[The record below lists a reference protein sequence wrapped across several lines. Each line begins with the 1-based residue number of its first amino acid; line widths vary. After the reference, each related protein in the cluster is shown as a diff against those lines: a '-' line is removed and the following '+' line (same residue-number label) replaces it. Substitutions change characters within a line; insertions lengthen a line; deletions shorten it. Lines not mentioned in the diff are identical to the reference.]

1 MRSILKTVK
10 LCICVMLMAV
20 IFPMSVSA
28 GSDEGMVEVTGS
40 GSSTLEEIVKEE
52 PDILEEIQATA
63 AEAEDEYM
71 AMTVEVK
78 GNKVLYVTTFKNA
91 FFTMMTESA
100 VQELAQELE
109 KSMNGAASEFSA
121 LAEAVDD
128 AMGVPKGTVS
138 MVIRYCDSDGNILA
152 EADFRAE

>member
-52 PDILEEIQATA
+52 PDILEQVQATA
-63 AEAEDEYM
+63 AETEDEYVTM
-71 AMTVEVK
+71 SVEFK
-78 GNKVLYVTTFKNA
+78 GNQVLYVTTFKDA
-91 FFTMMTESA
+91 FYTTKTESA
-100 VQELAQELE
+100 VQELE

>member
-1 MRSILKTVK
+1 MQSILKTVK
-10 LCICVMLMAV
+10 LCICAALMAV
-20 IFPMSVSA
+20 IFPMSVYA

-52 PDILEEIQATA
+52 PDIWEQVQATA

-71 AMTVEVK
+71 AMTVEIK
-78 GNKVLYVTTFKNA
+78 GNQVLYVTTFKDA
-91 FFTMMTESA
+91 LYATMTESA
-100 VQELAQELE
+100 VQDLE
-109 KSMNGAASEFSA
+109 KGMSGAASEFSA

-128 AMGVPKGTVS
+128 AMGVPRGTVS
-138 MVIRYCDSDGNILA
+138 MVIRFCDSDGNILA

>member
-100 VQELAQELE
+100 VQELE

-138 MVIRYCDSDGNILA
+138 LVIRYCDSDGNILSEA
-152 EADFRAE
+152 EFRAEE